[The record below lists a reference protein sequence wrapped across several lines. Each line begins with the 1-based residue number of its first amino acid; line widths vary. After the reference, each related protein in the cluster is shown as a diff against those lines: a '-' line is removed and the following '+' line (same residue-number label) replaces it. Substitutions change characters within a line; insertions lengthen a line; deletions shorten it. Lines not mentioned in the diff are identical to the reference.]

1 VIYLP
6 YNFGEAKE
14 IFEVASY
21 LTQLADQKI
30 FRRVRLR
37 IVANK
42 TAPSHVVYDAV
53 YSYCPMKSL
62 VVSSRHNVK
71 FHQ

>member
-1 VIYLP
+1 MYLP
-6 YNFGEAKE
+6 YNFGQTEE
-14 IFEVASY
+14 IFNVASY
-21 LTQLADQKI
+21 LAKLANQKI
-30 FRRVRLR
+30 FRRIRLR

-62 VVSSRHNVK
+62 IVSSRHNVK
-71 FHQ
+71 FH